1 MKLASIQIEN
11 YRSIVKTQTL
21 NLDENFTVI
30 LGPNNEGKSNLL
42 RAVVL
47 AMKSLSVFRF
57 ESRPIVSAANDG
69 FVRLPR
75 GVYEWE
81 DDFPRRLQ
89 KDSQEGTTVLSLNFK
104 LENKERS
111 AFKAHCGSDI
121 NGDLPLEIRVGAR
134 GAQFR
139 VKKPGRGAKAYE
151 KSSNKIALFVSQ
163 NFSFEYIPAIRPE
176 ELSLEVVANLLER
189 ELETLSSDKSYKE
202 ALKTID
208 DLHRPIYARLEATV
222 QTQLKK
228 LLPTVKRVKI
238 SSTQGPTYRG
248 RFRAPQLIIDD
259 GTETALEAKGDGIK
273 SLAAISLMRATKAGG
288 GSGSLVVAIEEPESH
303 LHPGATR
310 QLATVLHEMALE
322 HQVIIT
328 THSPLLVAR
337 NALEANII
345 VSKSNATPAVSIKA
359 IRDSLGVQ
367 VDDNLTQA
375 GYVILVE
382 GKTDIRILTALFA
395 RRSQEF
401 SDLLGKGKVVFDDLT
416 GTGNI
421 AYKLSS
427 LNQAITTQILIT
439 DDDKA
444 GRDADKKA
452 GQAGLEDKFR
462 FGWRRP
468 PDSFRSTELE
478 DMIDPTLYWDVL
490 EKEFGVSLDKH
501 RFGNSQNSWSERMKI
516 SYEAGAKRWS
526 SSIENDL
533 KAMLAD
539 LVSKSP
545 DNAIAKEWSSLVDN
559 MLSAITTLISAKKT
573 I

>member
-89 KDSQEGTTVLSLNFK
+89 KDNQEGTTVLSLNFK
-104 LENKERS
+104 LKDKERS

-139 VKKPGRGAKAYE
+139 VKKPGRGGKAYE

-259 GTETALEAKGDGIK
+259 GTETTLEAKGDGIK

-375 GYVILVE
+375 EYVILVE

-401 SDLLGKGKVVFDDLT
+401 SGLLGKGKVVFDDLT

-478 DMIDPTLYWDVL
+478 DMIDPALYWDVL

-501 RFGNSQNSWSERMKI
+501 IFGNSQNSWSERMKI

-526 SSIENDL
+526 SSIENNL